1 MGAQEL
7 PKGLEERGERVWGR
21 RGGGRGGQR
30 GEGSVC
36 CCSEGK
42 ERDEGRRRRR
52 RRSVLG
58 ELFSVDWKEEE
69 REEEEDERAR
79 ERERRELV
87 LVLVLVL
94 VVVVRSPRGERRER
108 ADRSCLSLPFFAEL
122 NPTFHNFSHLLPH
135 YSVPLTS
142 PASRHR
148 RSARER
154 GRKRRATP
162 QRQSPSSADS
172 SSSSSSSPSSSE
184 DCSGALGAGQPRR
197 RRWSSRPPQSVHLLR
212 TLASRIEM
220 NGLSRHQKRGKARR
234 VSTSR
239 VYETKRASGKNCDS
253 VRSSA
258 WRR

>member
-69 REEEEDERAR
+69 QEEEEDERAR
-79 ERERRELV
+79 ERERRELE
-87 LVLVLVL
+87 LVLVL
-94 VVVVRSPRGERRER
+94 VVVARSPRGERRER

-135 YSVPLTS
+135 SSVPLIS

-148 RSARER
+148 RSASER

-162 QRQSPSSADS
+162 ERQSPSSADSS

-197 RRWSSRPPQSVHLLR
+197 RRWSSRPPQSVRLLQPR
-212 TLASRIEM
+212 ASRIEM
-220 NGLSRHQKRGKARR
+220 NGLSRHRKRGKARR

-239 VYETKRASGKNCDS
+239 VYETKRASGKN
-253 VRSSA
+253 
-258 WRR
+258 

>member
-1 MGAQEL
+1 M
-7 PKGLEERGERVWGR
+7 
-21 RGGGRGGQR
+21 
-30 GEGSVC
+30 
-36 CCSEGK
+36 
-42 ERDEGRRRRR
+42 
-52 RRSVLG
+52 LG

-69 REEEEDERAR
+69 QEEEEDERAR

-87 LVLVLVL
+87 LVLVLVV

-135 YSVPLTS
+135 SSIPLTS

-162 QRQSPSSADS
+162 ERQSPSSAD

-197 RRWSSRPPQSVHLLR
+197 RRWSSRPPQSVRLLQPC
-212 TLASRIEM
+212 ASRIEM
-220 NGLSRHQKRGKARR
+220 NGLSRHRKRGKARR

-239 VYETKRASGKNCDS
+239 VYETKRASGKN
-253 VRSSA
+253 
-258 WRR
+258 

>member
-52 RRSVLG
+52 RRRRGSVLG

-69 REEEEDERAR
+69 QEEEEDERAR
-79 ERERRELV
+79 ERERRE

-135 YSVPLTS
+135 SSVPLTS

-162 QRQSPSSADS
+162 ERQSPSSADS

-197 RRWSSRPPQSVHLLR
+197 RRWSSRPPQSVRLLQPR
-212 TLASRIEM
+212 ASRIEM
-220 NGLSRHQKRGKARR
+220 NGLSRHRKRGKARR

-239 VYETKRASGKNCDS
+239 VYETKRASGKN
-253 VRSSA
+253 
-258 WRR
+258 